1 MVEWTPTYR
10 DGMSTY
16 CRCVSHTHTL
26 SPVTSRLTLFLF
38 LFVQISQSKRH
49 LDKQS
54 VMRFWETLDR
64 YIY

>member
-26 SPVTSRLTLFLF
+26 SPVTSRLSLSPSLRAD
-38 LFVQISQSKRH
+38 QSEQEA
-49 LDKQS
+49 LGQTVSYEVLGDTGQ
-54 VMRFWETLDR
+54 V
-64 YIY
+64 Y